1 MMASNHCLIEIV
13 KEWIEEKSVQDARAE
28 YPELISRFGCTNF
41 ISELASSYWSKQRR
55 IVERISLTDSSFF
68 PLSNVHTIAVYYYR
82 LRNGGIE
89 RVISLLLPLWLEL
102 GYKIILLT
110 EEAAT
115 DEDYPI
121 PQSIERVLLPK
132 VTQCKAANY
141 QCRAEAW
148 ENIIAEH
155 QIDTIVYE
163 AWDSAFLFW
172 DACVIKGLGC
182 HLVSGVH
189 GTYTYLFREQVRQR
203 FDLFRAYHLV
213 DRAVVLSHSFEG
225 FWNHFC
231 PSRYIPNPVH
241 ISPSEDCSTLTGDI
255 ILWVG
260 RFIEEK
266 NPKDAIRMFAKVK
279 SSTPASSLIM
289 LGTGEPEVV
298 NSVKALARELGLES
312 SVLFPGYH
320 KEISDYYKKASVLLF
335 TSSFEGFPMT
345 IAEAKSHGLPIVMYD
360 LPYCEMVRDRRG
372 IISVPQGDIA
382 GLAHSLQNYLALDVK
397 ERLALGNASRES
409 AESFATFD
417 LKKAW
422 QELFD
427 GLVIPSKAS
436 FANRDV
442 DVEFLLDNI
451 EFGESKISNYLS
463 EVLAGKDWLEQH
475 SAEQERWISEL
486 QNGKDW
492 LEQQVQMRE
501 TQIHELQSDKECLK
515 QQVLAGETKIHTLQS
530 NCSELT
536 AACQRQEAALRSAQE
551 QLDMLQQE
559 NESLRHVKGWLKYKL
574 HALHRTIQ

>member
-1 MMASNHCLIEIV
+1 MATNNSLTDIA
-13 KEWIEEKSVQDARAE
+13 KKWIEEKSVQDARAE
-28 YPELISRFGCTNF
+28 YPELISRFGCTKF
-41 ISELASSYWSKQRR
+41 ISELASNYWTEQRK
-55 IVERISLTDSSFF
+55 IYERISLAAPSANQS
-68 PLSNVHTIAVYYYR
+68 SNVSSIAVYYYR

-89 RVISLLLPLWLEL
+89 RVISHLLPIWLNL
-102 GYKIILLT
+102 GYRIILLT
-110 EEAAT
+110 EEVAA
-115 DEDYPI
+115 DDDYPVT
-121 PQSIERVLLPK
+121 QNIERVLLPK

-141 QCRAEAW
+141 QYRANAW
-148 ENIIAEH
+148 ENIIAEY
-155 QIDTIVYE
+155 QIDAIVYE

-172 DACVIKGLGC
+172 DACTIKGLGC
-182 HLVSGVH
+182 NLVVGIH

-203 FDLFRAYHLV
+203 FDLLRAYHLV
-213 DRAVVLSHSFEG
+213 DCAVVLSRSFVG

-231 PSRYIPNPVH
+231 PSRYIPNPVCLC
-241 ISPSEDCSTLTGDI
+241 PSEDCSALTEET

-266 NPKDAIRMFAKVK
+266 NPKDAVHVFAKARGDNR
-279 SSTPASSLIM
+279 SSKLVM
-289 LGTGEPEVV
+289 LGTGETEVV

-360 LPYCEMVRDRRG
+360 LPYCEMARDHRG
-372 IISVPQGDIA
+372 IISAPQGDIV
-382 GLAHSLQNYLALDVK
+382 GLTHSLQNYLALDVK
-397 ERLALGNASRES
+397 ERLALGKASRES
-409 AESFATFD
+409 AESFAAYNQ
-417 LKKAW
+417 KAAW
-422 QELFD
+422 KELFES
-427 GLVIPSKAS
+427 LAASSKSAFS
-436 FANRDV
+436 NKEF

-451 EFGESKISNYLS
+451 EFGENKISNYLS

-475 SAEQERWISEL
+475 SAEQERWIGEL
-486 QNGKDW
+486 QSGKDW

-536 AACQRQEAALRSAQE
+536 AECQRQEAALRSAQE
-551 QLDMLQQE
+551 QLDVLQQE
-559 NESLRHVKGWLKYKL
+559 NESLRHVKGWLK
-574 HALHRTIQ
+574 

>member
-1 MMASNHCLIEIV
+1 MATNNSLTDIA
-13 KEWIEEKSVQDARAE
+13 KKWIEEKSVQDARAE
-28 YPELISRFGCTNF
+28 YPELISRFGCTKF
-41 ISELASSYWSKQRR
+41 ISELASNYWTEQRK
-55 IVERISLTDSSFF
+55 IYERISLAAPSANQS
-68 PLSNVHTIAVYYYR
+68 SNVSSIAVYYYR

-89 RVISLLLPLWLEL
+89 RVISHLLPIWLNL
-102 GYKIILLT
+102 GYRIILLT

-115 DEDYPI
+115 DDDYPVT
-121 PQSIERVLLPK
+121 QNIERVLLPK

-141 QCRAEAW
+141 QYRANAW
-148 ENIIAEH
+148 ENIIAEY
-155 QIDTIVYE
+155 QIDAIVYE

-172 DACVIKGLGC
+172 DACTIKGLGC
-182 HLVSGVH
+182 NLVVGIH

-203 FDLFRAYHLV
+203 FDLLRAYHLV
-213 DRAVVLSHSFEG
+213 DCAVVLSRSFVG

-231 PSRYIPNPVH
+231 PSRYIPNPVCLC
-241 ISPSEDCSTLTGDI
+241 PSEDCSALTEET

-266 NPKDAIRMFAKVK
+266 NPKDAVHVFAKARGDNR
-279 SSTPASSLIM
+279 SSKLVM
-289 LGTGEPEVV
+289 LGTGETEVV

-360 LPYCEMVRDRRG
+360 LPYCEMARDRRG
-372 IISVPQGDIA
+372 IISAPQGDIV
-382 GLAHSLQNYLALDVK
+382 GLTHSLQNYLALDVK
-397 ERLALGNASRES
+397 ERLALGKASRES
-409 AESFATFD
+409 AESFAAYNQ
-417 LKKAW
+417 KAAW
-422 QELFD
+422 KELFES
-427 GLVIPSKAS
+427 LAASSKSAFS
-436 FANRDV
+436 NKEF

-451 EFGESKISNYLS
+451 EFGENKISNYLS

-475 SAEQERWISEL
+475 SAEQERWIGEL
-486 QNGKDW
+486 QSGKDW

-551 QLDMLQQE
+551 QLDVLQQE
-559 NESLRHVKGWLKYKL
+559 NESLRHVKGWLK
-574 HALHRTIQ
+574 